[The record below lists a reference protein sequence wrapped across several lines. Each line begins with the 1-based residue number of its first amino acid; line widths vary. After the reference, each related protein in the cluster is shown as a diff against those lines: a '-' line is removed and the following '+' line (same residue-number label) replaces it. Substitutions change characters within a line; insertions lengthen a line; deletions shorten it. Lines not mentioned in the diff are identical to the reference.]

1 MIRSFRLVALI
12 AGLLVLAASQSCNRI
27 EPEVPD
33 KGPVPEILVLFTPDG
48 LGDMSY
54 NDQILRGIELFM
66 NEPDPLFYISFIT
79 PDDLEDVEFLVQM
92 WWDDRDISYE
102 EDGSI
107 PRKLLVL
114 ASTEFADIARTVVDP
129 SLLNKDLAILAFE
142 NEDNGDPADPIM
154 TFEFSLYGTS
164 WLAGRTAREL
174 GCKSPLVL
182 LGNAANETT
191 YDGVDGF
198 MDGYRKGAA
207 LDVLADDWTGYGMAT
222 EAYQR
227 MYNWSHTFDFI
238 YSISGGSNMGIYR
251 YLREN
256 PDCGVYTAGMD
267 VDQSPYSTLIV
278 GSMVKRIDL
287 VLYDYLSNWYYEKE
301 LPRYQMF
308 GLESGYM
315 EWQIPDRYSY
325 LRPAIEALKQ
335 EAIEKEKAYET
346 SNK

>member
-1 MIRSFRLVALI
+1 MLRSFRLSTLL
-12 AGLLVLAASQSCNRI
+12 AGLMALAAVQSCNPV
-27 EPEVPD
+27 EPETPEESNL
-33 KGPVPEILVLFTPDG
+33 PEITVLFTPDG

-54 NDQILRGIELFM
+54 NDEILRGIELFM
-66 NEPDPLFYISFIT
+66 NEPDPVFYISFMT
-79 PDDLEDVEFLVQM
+79 PEDLEDVEFLTQM
-92 WWDDRDISYE
+92 WWDDRDVSYSD
-102 EDGSI
+102 DGSI
-107 PRKLLVL
+107 PRRLLVM
-114 ASTEFADIARTVVDP
+114 ASSEYADIARKVVDP
-129 SLLNKDLAILAFE
+129 SLLNKDLSIIAFE
-142 NEDNGDPADPIM
+142 TEDNGDPTDPIK

-182 LGNAANETT
+182 LGNASNETT

-207 LDVLADDWTGYGMAT
+207 LDVLADDWTGYGMAM

-227 MYNWSHTFDFI
+227 MHFWANTFDFI

-256 PDCGVYTAGMD
+256 PDCGIYTAGMD

-301 LPRYQMF
+301 IPSHQKF

-315 EWQIPDRYSY
+315 YWQIPDRYSY
-325 LRPAIEALKQ
+325 LRPAIDALRP
-335 EAIEKEKAYET
+335 EAIEKEKEYEQGD
-346 SNK
+346 S